1 MENLFLFLFFTLITS
16 VPFLYRFIRIGE
28 IGWFVNRRSNSKI
41 DKKYKDAEK
50 LRIFQVVLGA
60 IFFVIHGAV
69 CLGLYNILTF
79 LAITFIV
86 SLILEII
93 GSKKGY
99 IFGGKYHYNKENT
112 PGYLI
117 FGVPILIPVAWFG
130 IIYMCSNFCIYL
142 TEINFPFETLPN
154 YYFILLTAVFV
165 MFLDLV
171 LDPLAV
177 DEKRWSWEYP
187 GIYYGVPFLNFIGW
201 LMVPISVLLIFHQFS
216 KELDSYIH
224 SFSALFHY
232 SPSILFIALPIIAS
246 RPCFERGL
254 RIPGYFGVITSLAY
268 LLIGI
273 GKYCK

>member
-1 MENLFLFLFFTLITS
+1 
-16 VPFLYRFIRIGE
+16 
-28 IGWFVNRRSNSKI
+28 
-41 DKKYKDAEK
+41 
-50 LRIFQVVLGA
+50 
-60 IFFVIHGAV
+60 
-69 CLGLYNILTF
+69 
-79 LAITFIV
+79 
-86 SLILEII
+86 
-93 GSKKGY
+93 
-99 IFGGKYHYNKENT
+99 
-112 PGYLI
+112 
-117 FGVPILIPVAWFG
+117 
-130 IIYMCSNFCIYL
+130 MCSNFCIYL

-187 GIYYGVPFLNFIGW
+187 GMYYGVPFFNFIGW

-216 KELDSYIH
+216 KELDLHIY

-232 SPSILFIALPIIAS
+232 SPSILFITLPIIAS

-254 RIPGYFGVITSLAY
+254 RIPGYFGVITSLVY

-273 GKYCK
+273 GKYYK